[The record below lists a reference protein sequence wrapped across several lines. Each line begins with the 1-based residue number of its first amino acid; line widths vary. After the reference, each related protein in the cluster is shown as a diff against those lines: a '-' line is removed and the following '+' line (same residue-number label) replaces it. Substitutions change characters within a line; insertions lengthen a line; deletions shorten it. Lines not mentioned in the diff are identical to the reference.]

1 LKPLHCLALTAALS
15 LCSAVHAA
23 IPAPAP
29 AERQIVADAGKR
41 MMVQPAAA
49 PAAKSK
55 DEASSKPREA
65 APRHAAQPE
74 VDFTLHWYN

>member
-1 LKPLHCLALTAALS
+1 MKTVHCLALTAALS

-23 IPAPAP
+23 IPTPAP
-29 AERQIVADAGKR
+29 AERQVVADAGKR
-41 MMVQPAAA
+41 TTMQTAAV

-65 APRHAAQPE
+65 APRNAAPE
-74 VDFTLHWYN
+74 VDFTLHWYSN